1 MGLFPLLPAL
11 STTAEDARA
20 GCQDTFRP
28 CPRTQLGKIHLL
40 SRAASSRKLLTP
52 SSYFPSLF
60 LLQNHRTGH
69 ARFRATL
76 TFAPCALHC
85 TRPPGSSPGGVR
97 SCQNQGQA
105 ASCAPR
111 AARVGL
117 QLRGAWAGH
126 FPFSQ
131 QGLDFCTARNMFPGR
146 QLQSLPRS
154 DRFKLRF
161 VRQHPKV

>member
-20 GCQDTFRP
+20 GCQDTFRL

-52 SSYFPSLF
+52 SSSLPSLF

-76 TFAPCALHC
+76 TFAPRALHC
-85 TRPPGSSPGGVR
+85 TRPPSSSPGGVR
-97 SCQNQGQA
+97 SCQNQGKA
-105 ASCAPR
+105 AACAPR
-111 AARVGL
+111 CLHRSGCPTLPAGAASPPAAPRGL
-117 QLRGAWAGH
+117 GRAFSLFPAG
-126 FPFSQ
+126 
-131 QGLDFCTARNMFPGR
+131 PGF
-146 QLQSLPRS
+146 LHSKEYVPGTSTPISAAL
-154 DRFKLRF
+154 
-161 VRQHPKV
+161 